1 MWTTGAGRAK
11 DELMPVKQEH
21 YYLIHS
27 PWIMQRWCWFLHR
40 FMCHQ
45 QSCASQCAKAKKK
58 VSFWGNAS
66 RAKIFFFDWN
76 GLWRGQRCVEW
87 EKTSTNVDFFS
98 EGIMCN
104 HPSQI
109 TLFFQ
114 VLSHC
119 AVCSQQVELLKF
131 NAISTCGSP
140 SFLLL
145 KKTFL
150 GKWKKQGVFI
160 T

>member
-58 VSFWGNAS
+58 VSFWDNAS
-66 RAKIFFFDWN
+66 RAKIFFSIGTDFE
-76 GLWRGQRCVEW
+76 GARGVLSEKKLQRTLIFV
-87 EKTSTNVDFFS
+87 S
-98 EGIMCN
+98 EGIMQPPILN
-104 HPSQI
+104 H
-109 TLFFQ
+109 TFFQ
-114 VLSHC
+114 VLAHC